1 LIAGKGSDYASSVS
15 KARSDAPAEVE
26 RTASLLHELQT
37 PLTVLRVRLENALQ
51 ASRCGPEC
59 RAAIESCL
67 EDLRDAS
74 QMVSDLLLLE
84 VDHGR
89 EPTGD
94 QDAVQLAEIVSQSAR
109 GYDVLAKAKGV
120 SFVLDALPAVRVR
133 ADPCEIRRV
142 LRNLFDNAVQCTPSG
157 GTIRVRITLLDGA
170 ELRVI
175 DDGPG
180 IPLEHQSRIFERFY
194 QIDRPIDREQGG
206 VGLGLAIAR
215 SLAERN
221 GARLEV
227 ESLPGKGS
235 TFILRFPVATND

>member
-1 LIAGKGSDYASSVS
+1 VS
-15 KARSDAPAEVE
+15 KARSGAPAETE

-51 ASRCGPEC
+51 ASWCGPEC

-67 EDLRDAS
+67 EDLRGAS

-84 VDHGR
+84 VDGDR
-89 EPTGD
+89 ERTAD
-94 QDAVQLAEIVSQSAR
+94 REAVELAELASESAR
-109 GYDVLAKAKGV
+109 SLDVLARAKGV
-120 SFVLDALPAVRVR
+120 SFVLDELPAVRVT
-133 ADPCEIRRV
+133 ADPREIRRI
-142 LRNLFDNAVQCTPSG
+142 LGNLLDNAIRHTPSG
-157 GTIRVRITLLDGA
+157 GTIRVRIALGQDGA

-180 IPLEHQSRIFERFY
+180 IPVEHQSRIFERFY
-194 QIDRPIDREQGG
+194 QIDRPAGRERGG

-235 TFILRFPVATND
+235 TFTLFFPAATDD

>member
-1 LIAGKGSDYASSVS
+1 MS
-15 KARSDAPAEVE
+15 KARSGAPAEAE

-37 PLTVLRVRLENALQ
+37 PLTVLSVRLENALQ
-51 ASRCGPEC
+51 SSWCGPEC

-67 EDLRDAS
+67 EELRGAS

-84 VDHGR
+84 ADSAR

-94 QDAVQLAEIVSQSAR
+94 RDAVQLAKLASQSAR
-109 GYDVLAKAKGV
+109 GYDVLAGAKGV
-120 SFVLDALPAVRVR
+120 SFVLDELPAVRVM
-133 ADPCEIRRV
+133 ADPREIRRI
-142 LRNLFDNAVQCTPSG
+142 LRNLLDNAIRCTPSG
-157 GTIRVRITLLDGA
+157 GTIRVRITLGQDGA

-180 IPLEHQSRIFERFY
+180 IPLEHQSRIFERFF
-194 QIDRPIDREQGG
+194 QIDRRIDRAGGG

-215 SLAERN
+215 SLAQRN
-221 GARLEV
+221 GARLAV

-235 TFILRFPVATND
+235 TFILRFPVAATND